1 MGCFAYNPY
10 EGDDMLGITNKNK
23 KSVFNGIG
31 VALLL
36 CALMALMP
44 MAGFVDNNAGDVEFV
59 NTNETTENDFFALPD
74 SKIKAVE
81 YENEPSDE
89 LIGMRDQTSK
99 TFVQEDGK
107 FVQLTHDSPVHF
119 LGDNGAWADLDLN
132 IKATASGWE
141 VMDNTYTT
149 QFGSEMAYGVAVQVN
164 QFVDPII
171 IGINPTLMTI
181 DETGT
186 APQPFEVTP
195 SNDEVTVGG
204 NMIRYPVA
212 EGFAIDYAV
221 ENTQLK
227 QNLIISERPVLQPN
241 AAWFGFSEI
250 MQIPTGYALFL
261 GEDMLGEEITQTQ
274 DNLDIRNIE
283 TGELLAQIPSP
294 LVVEE
299 GADEPYLGTYFIQ
312 VSGSQVL
319 ISTVV
324 ESDWL
329 LSDDRVFPLAI
340 DPTIKVYSGSG
351 GYCYKYYN
359 NCYSTTSRYL
369 YTYYAQ
375 QRYNPF
381 SAYTFS
387 STSALPTAASVD
399 AIKVH
404 QRWSSKSG
412 ASTTNGVKMSVLE
425 DCGYS
430 NLARYSYTV
439 PTASCSGVL
448 STTNYKSPP
457 FYNT

>member
-1 MGCFAYNPY
+1 
-10 EGDDMLGITNKNK
+10 MLGITNTK
-23 KSVFNGIG
+23 KKTVFNGIG

-74 SKIKAVE
+74 TKEAVE

-89 LIGMRDQTSK
+89 LIGMRDQTTK

-107 FVQLTHDSPVHF
+107 FVQLTHDSPIHF
-119 LGDNGAWADLDLN
+119 MGDDGAWTDLDLN

-141 VMDNTYTT
+141 VMDNSFTT

-186 APQPFEVTP
+186 APQPFDVAP

-227 QNLIISERPVLQPN
+227 QNLVISERPVLEPN

-250 MQIPTGYALFL
+250 MQIPAGYALFL

-274 DNLDIRNIE
+274 DALDIRNIE

-294 LVVEE
+294 VVIED
-299 GADEPYLGTYFIQ
+299 GAEEPYLATYFIQ

-324 ESDWL
+324 ETDWL

-340 DPTIKVYSGSG
+340 DPTIKVYSSTG
-351 GYCYKYYN
+351 GYCYLNYN
-359 NCYSTTSRYL
+359 RCYVATDRYL
-369 YTYYAQ
+369 YTYYSQ
-375 QRYNPF
+375 QRYQPYSKYAF
-381 SAYTFS
+381 SAS
-387 STSALPTAASVD
+387 SGLPTGATVE

-404 QRWSSKSG
+404 QQWSYKSG

-425 DCGYS
+425 SCGNGRS
-430 NLARYSYTV
+430 SYGYTI
-439 PTASCSGVL
+439 PTGTCSGVL
-448 STTNYKSPP
+448 ATS
-457 FYNT
+457 